1 MDSMLTSLTGRD
13 LARQAALVIFLSD
26 NGGSASDPS
35 TAPKTVEGLLGENG
49 AGKDGYWAGI
59 GWSNT
64 SNTPFRRYKCDMTG
78 GGTELHNLANEQPE
92 LVATL
97 QKQWEDWYAK
107 VPKKRFTQSIGE
119 PRYRRIDDPEE
130 TYNRRV
136 GDEIKIVRRS
146 EGENEKLK
154 KGKPGRPKKGN

>member
-1 MDSMLTSLTGRD
+1 
-13 LARQAALVIFLSD
+13 
-26 NGGSASDPS
+26 
-35 TAPKTVEGLLGENG
+35 
-49 AGKDGYWAGI
+49 
-59 GWSNT
+59 
-64 SNTPFRRYKCDMTG
+64 MTG

-92 LVATL
+92 LAATL

-107 VPKKRFTQSIGE
+107 VPEKRFTQSIGE

-146 EGENEKLK
+146 ESENEKLK
-154 KGKPGRPKKGN
+154 KGKPRRPKKGN